1 MKAQVDKIDAVKMRT
16 VPVDLS
22 EPSTVVDYNVVKKTV
37 NDKLV
42 TIDIKVLSSRWL
54 VTRQGGPLKKK
65 IKDAGKK
72 IPNTSVLVRKTNYN
86 TKLYRYWSKWPIVIG
101 LATTTLFD
109 TKVMEIENKIPDI
122 TNLATTAALTTKLK
136 ELKIKYVTLL
146 IQQMQKLLPI
156 QKVKVLKIKYLLSTV
171 SLLVL
176 NLDQKKS
183 FDLKIKEEA
192 MNLASKNERK
202 DVNSLDYKNQGKA
215 RTF

>member
-1 MKAQVDKIDAVKMRT
+1 
-16 VPVDLS
+16 
-22 EPSTVVDYNVVKKTV
+22 
-37 NDKLV
+37 
-42 TIDIKVLSSRWL
+42 
-54 VTRQGGPLKKK
+54 
-65 IKDAGKK
+65 
-72 IPNTSVLVRKTNYN
+72 
-86 TKLYRYWSKWPIVIG
+86 
-101 LATTTLFD
+101 
-109 TKVMEIENKIPDI
+109 MEIENKIPDI

-136 ELKIKYVTLL
+136 ELKTKYVTLL
-146 IQQMQKLLPI
+146 IQEMQKLLPI

-176 NLDQKKS
+176 NFDQKKS